1 MPRKKRKQSE
11 ERYRSLFENA
21 VFGIFRSTPA
31 GYFIDANPAL
41 CSMLGYDS
49 VQELLQKGSTFDVFH
64 DSNQRLALLEELD
77 RHDRISGF
85 DAVWK
90 RKDGK
95 RITVRLS
102 GRTVRNARGEIS
114 AFEMLAED
122 VTHPVDSGGTTSA
135 LPKDGSDRPARR
147 QHCA

>member
-1 MPRKKRKQSE
+1 MKSSLGQFIKASELVNDIRAPKQVEEEGKQSE
-11 ERYRSLFENA
+11 ERYHSLFQNA

-49 VQELLQKGSTFDVFH
+49 VKELLQKGSTFDVYH
-64 DSNQRLALLEELD
+64 NPNQRLAVLEELD
-77 RHDRISGF
+77 RNDRISGF
-85 DAVWK
+85 DAIWK

-114 AFEMLAED
+114 AFEMLAEK
-122 VTHPVDSGGTTSA
+122 TS
-135 LPKDGSDRPARR
+135 LTG
-147 QHCA
+147 